1 MATFTVLVFRN
12 YFETR
17 KQASWLSTESDNTIQ
32 SRDQIYFKEFIG
44 WGTGTGV
51 QDLLKRIYRLTDY
64 S

>member
-17 KQASWLSTESDNTIQ
+17 IQASWLSTESDNTIQ
-32 SRDQIYFKEFIG
+32 SRDQIYFTEFTG
-44 WGTGTGV
+44 WATGTGV